1 MLRLWK
7 NVKVLILQEITP
19 DFSYLFLLGILTD
32 MCSLEPM
39 YYDLSSISD
48 AKSDYF
54 AHENSLVNLPQHIFP
69 PNICG
74 FK

>member
-1 MLRLWK
+1 MTY
-7 NVKVLILQEITP
+7 E
-19 DFSYLFLLGILTD
+19 
-32 MCSLEPM
+32 M
-39 YYDLSSISD
+39 SSISD

-54 AHENSLVNLPQHIFP
+54 AHENRLVNLPQHIFP

>member
-7 NVKVLILQEITP
+7 NLKVLILQEVTP

-32 MCSLEPM
+32 MYSLEPM
-39 YYDLSSISD
+39 YYDLSNISD
-48 AKSDYF
+48 AKSDYL
-54 AHENSLVNLPQHIFP
+54 AHENSLVNLPQDIFP